1 MPFVIGFLRFLL
13 LLFLLRLVVRA
24 VARLLAPGPAPARRS
39 AAGGGARTAA
49 RVPLVRDRVCN
60 TFLPRERALTARVGG
75 REEHFCSEAC
85 RERALRE
92 PGVLNTVPRAS

>member
-1 MPFVIGFLRFLL
+1 MPFVIGFLRFVL
-13 LLFLLRLVVRA
+13 LLFLVRLVVRA
-24 VARLLAPGPAPARRS
+24 VARLLAPAQRPP
-39 AAGGGARTAA
+39 AAGGAGTAG

-60 TFLPRERALTARVGG
+60 TFLPRGRALTARVAG

-92 PGVLNTVPRAS
+92 PGALSAVPRAS